1 MRFWNANKTR
11 RHFSSFVFSAESLKP
26 PTIVDGTKCLKMDFF
41 RPDLTLGRRGQ
52 KPPPTVDKQIKKMG
66 HGCCFSSLND
76 TFVFRTIKTPFG
88 RILIPRFEWQAI
100 VFRLSS
106 GKRDI
111 LSNYNDSRGV
121 SSIIVT
127 EHEVRCNV
135 SNSSLSSQT
144 KVREWDSATVLVSN
158 VTSMCSLQFLK
169 HLTCELLFFL
179 LFSTIVSPFTCRFVT
194 SLLASLRVVYA
205 TLISK
210 TMLFSST
217 HAGA

>member
-26 PTIVDGTKCLKMDFF
+26 PPAIVDGTKCFKMDVF

-52 KPPPTVDKQIKKMG
+52 KPPPTVDKQIKKIG
-66 HGCCFSSLND
+66 HGCCFSSPND
-76 TFVFRTIKTPFG
+76 TFVFRTIRTPFG

-144 KVREWDSATVLVSN
+144 KVREWDRATVLVSK
-158 VTSMCSLQFLK
+158 VTSMCSLQFNK
-169 HLTCELLFFL
+169 PT
-179 LFSTIVSPFTCRFVT
+179 TVSLP
-194 SLLASLRVVYA
+194 
-205 TLISK
+205 
-210 TMLFSST
+210 SS
-217 HAGA
+217 